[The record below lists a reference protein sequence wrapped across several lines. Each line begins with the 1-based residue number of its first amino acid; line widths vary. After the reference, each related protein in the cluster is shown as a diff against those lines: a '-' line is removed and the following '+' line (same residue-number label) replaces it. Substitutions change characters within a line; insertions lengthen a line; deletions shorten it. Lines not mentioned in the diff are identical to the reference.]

1 MINKFNKLGFEYVLP
16 NFSFSHDGKC
26 TCMIDAFVEAYYTI
40 SRLVLIIK
48 SCKLNTGII
57 LRFWTQILSPL
68 KLLG

>member
-1 MINKFNKLGFEYVLP
+1 MFYRIFHF
-16 NFSFSHDGKC
+16 HM
-26 TCMIDAFVEAYYTI
+26 TCYLIDAFVEAYYTI

>member
-1 MINKFNKLGFEYVLP
+1 MFYRIFHFHMMANVHL
-16 NFSFSHDGKC
+16 
-26 TCMIDAFVEAYYTI
+26 IDAFVEAYYTI

-57 LRFWTQILSPL
+57 LRFWTQILRPL